1 MPAKPGKR
9 KLTLRRAVDDGFTY
23 LALTVVSLIFLLPCL
38 WLILASLS
46 KSGSLYEI
54 HGFFPAEYS
63 LKTFVDLF
71 TDDVNGLYPYRQW
84 FINTLYV
91 ASMSCVFGTVL
102 VILTGYVM
110 SRFRFKGRNAIK
122 NLTLVLG
129 MFPGFM
135 SMIAI
140 YHFLKAMG
148 LDQTLLAL
156 ILVYSG
162 GAAMN
167 YYIAKGFFDTIPK
180 SLDEA
185 AILDGA
191 TRSVVFW
198 KIILPNSRPIVANIA
213 INAFIAPWV
222 DFIFVSVIMK
232 DNYDN
237 YTVAKGLYTM
247 VDKANIY
254 RYYTVFCAGAVV
266 VAVPIVLLFI
276 RLQKYYVAGVAAGS
290 VKG

>member
-1 MPAKPGKR
+1 MSNVRSMKR
-9 KLTLRRAVDDGFTY
+9 HNLRLSVFLHTLLAV
-23 LALTVVSLIFLLPCL
+23 LSLLWLLPVA
-38 WLILASLS
+38 WLLLS
-46 KSGSLYEI
+46 SFRAEPGAYTSYLLPKSYTLDNY
-54 HGFFPAEYS
+54 
-63 LKTFVDLF
+63 VRLF
-71 TDDVNGLYPYRQW
+71 TDTALFNFPRW
-84 FINTLYV
+84 FLNTLFV
-91 ASMSCVFGTVL
+91 ACCSCLITTVL
-102 VILTGYVM
+102 SLMVAYVY
-110 SRFRFKGRNAIK
+110 SRLRFPSRRKLMNVS
-122 NLTLVLG
+122 LVLG

-232 DNYDN
+232 ELHRGQGSLHHGGQGQYLPLLHGFLRGSGGGGRPHRAA
-237 YTVAKGLYTM
+237 VHPAAK
-247 VDKANIY
+247 
-254 RYYTVFCAGAVV
+254 
-266 VAVPIVLLFI
+266 VLCRRRGR
-276 RLQKYYVAGVAAGS
+276 RLGERVIA
-290 VKG
+290 